1 MRHPDHYHGTGP
13 RSRTGGLTRPPR
25 PPGASAGGSP
35 TGPAVSRPGRR
46 RPGTP
51 TRSARPTAVRT
62 PASVWVC
69 GATPGDWSWPASV
82 VAKVVTAFTDP
93 GASVVLMP
101 WPVPEPGT
109 AGATGGDPAR
119 PVADGS
125 ERELT
130 DALSVVR
137 GLDRTAQLIPIQLGP
152 GAHHPASRPYWAD
165 LVSDPQAP
173 GDTASTPPAGQCP
186 IAARSGVDA
195 AGAGADLVITSL
207 RPEHAR
213 QGASDQIA
221 AAAARWLRTG
231 GVLAVLTHCDW
242 STGELA
248 DPTGPVVA
256 AAQNAD
262 LLYLQHIV
270 VVHAPVRDGQL
281 VIDPETPNPDTTEDY
296 RPLVTAPG
304 MPTPHRRIHGDL
316 LAFGQPHDHNPP
328 PRVPAVA
335 DQTATLR

>member
-1 MRHPDHYHGTGP
+1 MRHPDHHGGTGQ
-13 RSRTGGLTRPPR
+13 RSRTGGPTHPLR
-25 PPGASAGGSP
+25 PPGAGAGESP
-35 TGPAVSRPGRR
+35 IGPAGSGPGRR
-46 RPGTP
+46 RPDTP
-51 TRSARPTAVRT
+51 TRSARQTAART
-62 PASVWVC
+62 PATVWVC

-82 VAKVVTAFTDP
+82 VAKVVTSFTDP

-101 WPVPEPGT
+101 WPVPEPST
-109 AGATGGDPAR
+109 PGATGGDPAR
-119 PVADGS
+119 PVADGP

-130 DALSVVR
+130 DALRVVR
-137 GLDRTAQLIPIQLGP
+137 GLDRTAQLIRIQLEP
-152 GAHHPASRPYWAD
+152 GAHHPVSRPYWAD
-165 LVSDPQAP
+165 LVGDSQAP
-173 GDTASTPPAGQCP
+173 GDTASTPPPGRCP
-186 IAARSGVDA
+186 TAARSGVDA

-213 QGASDQIA
+213 HGGSDQVA
-221 AAAARWLRTG
+221 GVAARWLRTG
-231 GVLAVLTHCDW
+231 GVLAVFTHCDW
-242 STGELA
+242 STGELV

-270 VVHAPVRDGQL
+270 VVHAPVRDGQF
-281 VIDPETPNPDTTEDY
+281 VIDSATPNPDTIEDC
-296 RPLVTAPG
+296 RPRVTALG
-304 MPTPHRRIHGDL
+304 MPAPHRRIHDDL

>member
-1 MRHPDHYHGTGP
+1 
-13 RSRTGGLTRPPR
+13 
-25 PPGASAGGSP
+25 
-35 TGPAVSRPGRR
+35 
-46 RPGTP
+46 
-51 TRSARPTAVRT
+51 
-62 PASVWVC
+62 VC

-101 WPVPEPGT
+101 WPVPEPNT
-109 AGATGGDPAR
+109 PGATGGDPAR
-119 PVADGS
+119 PVADRS

-137 GLDRTAQLIPIQLGP
+137 GLDRTAQLIRIQLGP
-152 GAHHPASRPYWAD
+152 GAHHPVSRPYWAD
-165 LVSDPQAP
+165 LVGDPQP
-173 GDTASTPPAGQCP
+173 LGDTATTPPPGRCP
-186 IAARSGVDA
+186 TAAPSGLDVA
-195 AGAGADLVITSL
+195 AAGADLIITSL

-242 STGELA
+242 STGELV

-270 VVHAPVRDGQL
+270 VVHAPVRDGQF
-281 VIDPETPNPDTTEDY
+281 VIHSVPPSPDTTED
-296 RPLVTAPG
+296 RWPRATAPG
-304 MPTPHRRIHGDL
+304 MPTQHRRIHSDL
-316 LAFGQPHDHNPP
+316 LTFGQPHDHNPP
-328 PRVPAVA
+328 PRPPAAGA
-335 DQTATLR
+335 DQTAALR